1 MAVSEKQMIAN
12 RQNALKSTGPNTAD
26 GKALT
31 ARNSLKHGLLAE
43 EVVITQGEGAEDKEQ
58 FKALLTDLVT
68 HFSPVGPLEEILVEK
83 IAACYWRQRRAS
95 RYEVGILRQK
105 LDTMTHDY
113 YAKDGKLTDAQIDD
127 EIAQKQT
134 AVKTTREQYR
144 LFKGAGASG
153 RDIATSYH
161 LKENW
166 TWLKK
171 EFIDPKD
178 IVHKVDGYPAVKF
191 GLTTEDSLNIKTPPQ
206 IHKKMLEKGYSEA
219 QIWQVHMDFCQKYIN
234 KTMRQIKKLQTD
246 KADNELR
253 LQRIQKTSSLPP
265 RLEMDNLLRYET
277 AIERQMYQ
285 AIRELER
292 LQRLRAGDPVPPPMQ
307 LDLNLA

>member
-1 MAVSEKQMIAN
+1 MTVSEKQMRAN
-12 RQNALKSTGPNTAD
+12 QQNALRSTGPKTD
-26 GKALT
+26 QGKAL
-31 ARNSLKHGLLAE
+31 ASRNSLRHGLLAE
-43 EVVITQGEGAEDKEQ
+43 DKQQ
-58 FKALLTDLVT
+58 FSDLLTDLVT
-68 HFSPVGPLEEILVEK
+68 HFGPVGPLEEILVEK

-113 YAKDGKLTDAQIDD
+113 YRPDGKLTDAEIDE

-134 AVKTTREQYR
+134 EIKTVREQYQ
-144 LFKGAGASG
+144 LFKRSQASG
-153 RDIATSYH
+153 QDVATSYH

-166 TWLKK
+166 EWLKR
-171 EFIDPKD
+171 EFIDRKD
-178 IVHKVDGYPAVKF
+178 IVHKLDGCPTIRL

-206 IHKKMLEKGYSEA
+206 IHKKMLEKGHTES
-219 QIWQVHMDFCQKYIN
+219 QIWQVHMDFCQKHIS
-234 KTMRQIKKLQTD
+234 KTTRQIKKLQTD
-246 KADNELR
+246 KANNKLH

-292 LQRLRAGDPVPPPMQ
+292 LQRLRAGDHVPPPLQM
-307 LDLNLA
+307 DLNISDCQP